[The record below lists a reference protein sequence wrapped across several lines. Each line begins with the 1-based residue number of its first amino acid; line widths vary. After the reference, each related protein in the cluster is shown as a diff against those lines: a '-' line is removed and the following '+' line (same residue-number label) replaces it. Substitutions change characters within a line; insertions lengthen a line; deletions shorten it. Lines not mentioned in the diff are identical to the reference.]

1 MIMAMSAEQVAAA
14 ANPREDD
21 VRTLTREVWTTFLGN
36 EVPLLF
42 VEDNAFVPDWSAS
55 VTIKGAWDGMV
66 SLETTRA
73 GAQNVTRSLLA
84 LDSDA
89 DDLADSDLVD
99 AIGELVNMVGGNVKG
114 LVPGPSRLSLPL
126 VAAGRF
132 AHGSSQA
139 EVVRLCSTWAGEPL
153 VVVVHAGRA
162 SASTAAS
169 TSSSTFREQ
178 R

>member
-14 ANPREDD
+14 ANPRADD
-21 VRTLTREVWTTFLGN
+21 VRTLTHQVWTTYLG
-36 EVPLLF
+36 EQVPLLF
-42 VEDNAFVPDWSAS
+42 VEDNTFVPDWSAS
-55 VTIKGAWDGMV
+55 VTIRGAWDGMV

-73 GAQNVTRSLLA
+73 GAQGLTRALLG
-84 LDSDA
+84 LDADA

-99 AIGELVNMVGGNVKG
+99 AVGELVNMLGGNVKG

-132 AHGSSQA
+132 AHGSQQA
-139 EVVRLCSTWAGEPL
+139 RVVRLCSSWAGEPL
-153 VVVVHAGRA
+153 DVTVHAGRA
-162 SASTAAS
+162 KAA
-169 TSSSTFREQ
+169 REQ

>member
-1 MIMAMSAEQVAAA
+1 MIMAMSGAQVAAA

-21 VRTLTREVWTTFLGN
+21 VRTLTREVWTTFLGA

-42 VEDNAFVPDWSAS
+42 IEDDSFVPDWSAS
-55 VTIKGAWDGMV
+55 VTIRGAWDGMV

-73 GAQNVTRSLLA
+73 GAQHITRALLD

-89 DDLADSDLVD
+89 DDLSDSDLVD

-132 AHGSSQA
+132 AHGSSQS
-139 EVVRLCSTWAGEPL
+139 EVVRLWSTWAGEPL
-153 VVVVHAGRA
+153 GVIVHSGRA
-162 SASTAAS
+162 TAAAAS
-169 TSSSTFREQ
+169 AREPQ